1 MFGIIGELLE
11 AFEIAETT
19 FKDILQ
25 AKRIIKAF
33 KGNKTLQR
41 LIKVHELASK
51 ATNPEKFILDYIN
64 RLQPKQLQAVQK
76 GINKVLNQRHLK
88 RLIHLNRKKGKSSDQ
103 ENNFFSETEELPK
116 EEIIINSSLSSSW
129 LQFGHYTEQS
139 RNDLDMI
146 LGTLKLTIKGYTLK
160 SGVYKPPKSYDYF
173 DVPYSVW
180 RLMTKAMGSYGTGA
194 GSVFWSSYLR
204 IFYGTSFR
212 KSGKTSKRR

>member
-41 LIKVHELASK
+41 LIKVHKLASK
-51 ATNPEKFILDYIN
+51 ATNPERFILDYIN

-116 EEIIINSSLSSSW
+116 EEIIINSSLSSS
-129 LQFGHYTEQS
+129 
-139 RNDLDMI
+139 
-146 LGTLKLTIKGYTLK
+146 
-160 SGVYKPPKSYDYF
+160 
-173 DVPYSVW
+173 
-180 RLMTKAMGSYGTGA
+180 
-194 GSVFWSSYLR
+194 
-204 IFYGTSFR
+204 
-212 KSGKTSKRR
+212 